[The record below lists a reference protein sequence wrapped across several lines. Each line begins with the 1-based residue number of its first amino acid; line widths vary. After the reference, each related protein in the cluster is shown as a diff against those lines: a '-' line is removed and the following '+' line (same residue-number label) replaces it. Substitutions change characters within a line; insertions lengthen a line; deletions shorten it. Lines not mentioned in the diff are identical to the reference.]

1 MPGLRREEVAALAG
15 VSVDYYN
22 RLERGNLSGVSDT
35 VMEAIARAL
44 QLDEAER
51 IHLYDLARAANP
63 TPRSRRPARRPQIR
77 PSVQRVLAGM
87 TEVPAIVRNG
97 RLDILAASRLGY
109 ALHSPAYEDPA
120 RPANLAR
127 FAFLDPRSREF
138 NPDWDGA
145 ANVVVALLRTEAGRD
160 RHDRGLSDLVGELST
175 RSEDFRVRWG
185 THNVGRHQTGR
196 KQFHHPVVG
205 HLSLTL

>member
-1 MPGLRREEVAALAG
+1 VPGLRRKEVAALAG

-138 NPDWDGA
+138 YPDWDGA
-145 ANVVVALLRTEAGRD
+145 AKSWWRCCELKPAEIGMIAGC
-160 RHDRGLSDLVGELST
+160 LIFVGELST